1 MANHN
6 DGLTNHISHSY
17 GRYILVWM
25 GLLTL
30 TAITVAVAGV
40 NLGDVTIAMAIVIA
54 SIKSYLVI
62 TEFMHLN
69 TESRTFKIFIGVAL
83 FFIVITITLLF
94 SDYSK
99 MQGLIR

>member
-6 DGLTNHISHSY
+6 DDLTNHISHSY

>member
-1 MANHN
+1 MANN
-6 DGLTNHISHSY
+6 NELTEHTHHSY
-17 GRYILVWM
+17 SKYILVWM
-25 GLLTL
+25 ALLTL

-40 NLGDVTIAMAIVIA
+40 NLGDVTIAMAIAIA

-69 TESRTFKIFIGVAL
+69 TESRTFKIFLGVAL
-83 FFIVITITLLF
+83 FFIIISIVLLF

-99 MQGLIR
+99 M

>member
-1 MANHN
+1 MANHH
-6 DGLTNHISHSY
+6 DEFTGHISHSY
-17 GRYILVWM
+17 GRYVLVWM

-40 NLGDVTIAMAIVIA
+40 NLGDITIVMAMVIA

-69 TESRTFKIFIGVAL
+69 TESKTFKIFIGVAL

-99 MQGLIR
+99 M

>member
-1 MANHN
+1 MSNH
-6 DGLTNHISHSY
+6 DEVTDHSSHSY
-17 GRYILVWM
+17 SKYILVWM
-25 GLLTL
+25 GLLTF

-40 NLGDVTIAMAIVIA
+40 NLGDVTIATAIVIA

-69 TESRTFKIFIGVAL
+69 SESKTFKIFLGVAI
-83 FFIVITITLLF
+83 FFIVISLVLLF

-99 MQGLIR
+99 I

>member
-1 MANHN
+1 MANNN
-6 DGLTNHISHSY
+6 DELTNHVGHSY
-17 GRYILVWM
+17 GRYVFVWM

-40 NLGDVTIAMAIVIA
+40 NLGDVTIAMAIIIA

-69 TESRTFKIFIGVAL
+69 TESRTFKVFIGVAL
-83 FFIVITITLLF
+83 FFIVITLILLF

-99 MQGLIR
+99 MQGLIK

>member
-6 DGLTNHISHSY
+6 DDLTSHISHSY

-69 TESRTFKIFIGVAL
+69 TESRTFKVFIGVAL
-83 FFIVITITLLF
+83 FFIIITLVLLF

-99 MQGLIR
+99 MQGLIK

>member
-6 DGLTNHISHSY
+6 ELIEHSHHSY
-17 GRYILVWM
+17 SKYILVWM

-40 NLGDVTIAMAIVIA
+40 NLGDVTIAMAIIIA

-69 TESRTFKIFIGVAL
+69 TESRTFKIFLGVAL
-83 FFIVITITLLF
+83 FFIIISIVLLF

-99 MQGLIR
+99 M